1 VYIGNQLCYFD
12 VYTVIDHFDRIKSKM
27 ISDKEITDV
36 QTQTNKDDDFDPIP
50 PKEAQQRLEQ
60 AIVERLGEDWDS
72 EDSGWLIA
80 DRTAYQARLTKGKV
94 NLDFYVDLLG
104 DVIVEERPTS
114 VVQESGRWIAWML
127 LALSLAI
134 ALTIAQIVQSIP

>member
-1 VYIGNQLCYFD
+1 MNVVHETKLQTMQTDN
-12 VYTVIDHFDRIKSKM
+12 TIDNDL
-27 ISDKEITDV
+27 
-36 QTQTNKDDDFDPIP
+36 DPIS
-50 PKEAQQRLEQ
+50 PKEAQTRLEQ
-60 AIVERLGEDWDS
+60 AIIDRLGEDWES

-104 DVIVEERPTS
+104 DVTIEEKQTTL
-114 VVQESGRWIAWML
+114 VQESGRWIAWLL

-134 ALTIAQIVQSIP
+134 ALTIAQIVQSIPS

>member
-1 VYIGNQLCYFD
+1 MLYSGECTWWRD
-12 VYTVIDHFDRIKSKM
+12 KTVQINPN
-27 ISDKEITDV
+27 SDNDL
-36 QTQTNKDDDFDPIP
+36 DPIP

-60 AIVERLGEDWDS
+60 AIIDRLGDDWDS

-104 DVIVEERPTS
+104 DVTIEEKQTTL
-114 VVQESGRWIAWML
+114 VQESGRWIACLL

-134 ALTIAQIVQSIP
+134 ALTIAQIVQSIQ

>member
-1 VYIGNQLCYFD
+1 MQTDNN
-12 VYTVIDHFDRIKSKM
+12 IDNDL
-27 ISDKEITDV
+27 
-36 QTQTNKDDDFDPIP
+36 DPIS
-50 PKEAQQRLEQ
+50 PKDAQARLEQ
-60 AIVERLGEDWDS
+60 AIIDKLGDDWES

-104 DVIVEERPTS
+104 DVTIEEKQTTL
-114 VVQESGRWIAWML
+114 VQESGRWIAWLL

-134 ALTIAQIVQSIP
+134 ALTIAQIVQSIPS